1 MGDQV
6 LSYAEFL
13 EYLEREVGIELPK
26 SAGDLVIGVDIELD
40 SVTMLEMVV
49 AIEDLGAELPA
60 DLFLTAKSIGEV
72 YETYLVAVGSAAD
85 DPGRDEVDVP

>member
-6 LSYAEFL
+6 LSYGEFL
-13 EYLEREVGIELPK
+13 EYLEREVDFELPK
-26 SAGDLVIGVDIELD
+26 TAGELVIGVDIELD

-60 DLFLTAKSIGEV
+60 DLFLTAKSLGEV
-72 YETYLVAVGSAAD
+72 YETYLVAVGSLDGTEAA
-85 DPGRDEVDVP
+85 GR

>member
-6 LSYAEFL
+6 LSYGEFL
-13 EYLEREVGIELPK
+13 EYLEREVGVALPK
-26 SAGDLVIGVDIELD
+26 SAGELVIGVDVELD

-60 DLFLTAKSIGEV
+60 DLFLTAKSLGEV
-72 YETYLVAVGSAAD
+72 YEAYLIAVGTID
-85 DPGRDEVDVP
+85 DGAEVDVP